1 MVIKMN
7 KSIFVIQPYRVGS
20 KMGNSLA
27 VVIPSK
33 IVKEQ
38 QIDTSTIFVAHS
50 DCNEKIILEK
60 ITLLNEKVIPV
71 AKSFEASTQQVSGE
85 VH

>member
-1 MVIKMN
+1 MN
-7 KSIFVIQPYRVGS
+7 KSTFVIQPYRVGS
-20 KMGNSLA
+20 KMGRSLA

-38 QIDTSTIFVAHS
+38 QIDTSTIFVARS

-60 ITLLNEKVIPV
+60 IALLNEKAIPA
-71 AKSFEASTQQVSGE
+71 AKSFQASIQQVSGE